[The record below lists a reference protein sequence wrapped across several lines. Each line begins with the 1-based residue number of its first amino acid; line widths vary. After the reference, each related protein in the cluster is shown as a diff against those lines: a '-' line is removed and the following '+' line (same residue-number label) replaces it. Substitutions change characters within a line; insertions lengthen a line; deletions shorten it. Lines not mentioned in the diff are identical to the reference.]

1 MKTEN
6 MTFSEALEAMKRG
19 YKVRNTEFFGTDFY
33 WFIKNDMVFDSD
45 GYEIHRV
52 PIGYINAPWEIYNE
66 PKPKPQFEIGE
77 LVMMRDNDDNDW
89 EPVFFKA
96 YINGLPKPYYPMYD
110 DAYAQCAKFDKDIVF
125 TNKPTKK

>member
-52 PIGYINAPWEIYNE
+52 HIGYINAPWEIYNE

-77 LVMMRDNDDNDW
+77 LVMMRDNDDEDW
-89 EPVFFKA
+89 IPEYFARKTDA
-96 YINGLPKPYYPMYD
+96 ELPYDTIGKVYYRY
-110 DAYAQCAKFDKDIVF
+110 CAKFDKDIVF
-125 TNKPTKK
+125 TNKPAKK